1 MCCYDGARLIAVL
14 ANSMSLWTD
23 AIAYFFFLSLL
34 GYSSLLLRDRTAAA
48 PDNIKETG
56 AERTCLVFFRNR
68 NKRGAPF
75 IRKAPHTLDIANE
88 YANRELLSGKS
99 QISGGRLE

>member
-23 AIAYFFFLSLL
+23 AIAYFFFLSFL

-48 PDNIKETG
+48 PDNIKETED
-56 AERTCLVFFRNR
+56 ERT
-68 NKRGAPF
+68 
-75 IRKAPHTLDIANE
+75 
-88 YANRELLSGKS
+88 LSCVLS
-99 QISGGRLE
+99 